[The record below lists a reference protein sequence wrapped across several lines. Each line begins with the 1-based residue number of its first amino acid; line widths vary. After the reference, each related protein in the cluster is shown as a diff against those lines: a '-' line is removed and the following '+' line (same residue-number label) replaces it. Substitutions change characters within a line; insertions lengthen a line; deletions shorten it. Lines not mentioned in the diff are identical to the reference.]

1 LAQLSFAFSNING
14 ITLDKPIAALTSANV
29 NSSIYIAP
37 GTISVTTSYN
47 SSSYVNSLNNIY
59 ACNSGSASSPSSF
72 YIVEK
77 FSNNTSSV
85 SFTVTAPNNFEVSSD
100 GRSYYSS
107 INSSATSGLS
117 TTTLKTSKLYVRVKS
132 NVTGTPTGT
141 ITISSSDGASFNLGV
156 SATVMDI
163 PTGTANDGYIVGSS
177 VTISVTVTSYSG
189 STNTVKW
196 YSSLTSTSSLRT
208 GTSYPITNISTTK
221 TYYASISAKANNV
234 TCNAASRVAVVAY
247 AGASLTTSVAS
258 LTGFATCQ
266 GTASSNQSFTV
277 NGAGVSSN
285 ITITAPTGYE
295 VSKTSG
301 SGYASTITLTAS
313 NSILPSTSIY
323 TRLSSSAIGTPTG
336 TITINAGGTLSK
348 TITVSG
354 TASSTP
360 SSPVTYD
367 NTRYGSG
374 SITLS
379 ATVTAGATADWYN
392 ALTGGTLL
400 QSSSLTYSPTIT
412 QTTSF
417 YVEARTTLGS
427 CLSAS
432 RTLVTASVGSQITV
446 SSNALDA
453 FSTCANSASSSKSF
467 TVSGAGIVG
476 TITLTAPSNFE
487 ISRSSSSGYS
497 STLSLTASSNT
508 VANTTIYARLTS
520 SATGTPT
527 GTITI
532 TSSGASSQNV
542 SVSGTVNVLPVA
554 TAVTGSGNGTER
566 INIGVT
572 VSPSGTADWYTTS
585 TTTNIISGATGTLSY
600 TTPYLTST
608 THYWALARNATT
620 GCVAASRTDV
630 AALVSPIITS
640 STYSLTGFSSCYG
653 SSSEPQKFKVSA
665 SALSGSLTVLPSSG
679 YEVSYSYN
687 SNYTSSLTIAPS
699 SYAKID
705 EKEIYVRLTGT
716 ISGTITGTVTL
727 SATSATSKTISLTG
741 VVSEPTVAGT
751 ISYTVTTSGLATLT
765 LIGYKGDDFKWEE
778 SEHKRGKSDEVEGR
792 DDYRD
797 HDEDDDDEKKHNE
810 NFHEHEDGEDHHGS
824 RVENT
829 YTITRTITKSNSY
842 RVTVKNGYCKAEI
855 TPATVANYRATP
867 YPPIGYDNA
876 RTGSGTVTISATV
889 DAGETVDWYAAS
901 TGGVALASSTLTYTT
916 GVINSTTTYYAESRV
931 GSTNVKSLT
940 RTAVTATIGNP
951 FAVSV
956 TGNLSDYVYVKL
968 TAIGSSVSPT
978 TYYWTGGTTPNSAT
992 NKFYNSGTYTV
1003 YATANGQTVS
1013 KTVTVSV
1020 YVTGVTRNGE
1030 ITEVNSK
1037 QVNKNGSIAPIA
1049 PVNFEG
1055 KVASSKQS
1063 DSIAYISQ
1071 NLILNLDAGNS
1082 SSYPGTG
1089 TTWTDLSGNGVNATF
1104 GTGAHAPT
1112 YSSSY
1117 SGVFNFNRADKQ
1129 YLTLGSV
1136 EKLTYSNTPFSINAW
1151 AKVTAAGGGYCE
1163 WVVSYGSA
1171 NTNQARFLGTCDGYF
1186 QFGGYNGVDIQGS
1199 LMPINTWFNI
1209 AGTYD
1214 GTTAILYVDG
1224 IEMNRGARS
1233 WNTIQNIGYVGTQV
1247 NNSEIEYWDGSIS
1260 NIQIYNKALT
1270 ATDVLNNYN
1279 ALRSR
1284 FGVATVNET
1293 TTVTSISG
1301 NSATSG
1307 GSINYDGGSNIT
1319 ARGVV
1324 WSTSQW
1330 PTILVKAGIT
1340 SDGTGTGSFTSSL
1353 TGLTYN
1359 TTYYVRAY
1367 ATNSNGTFYGPQT
1380 SFTTLNIVTS
1390 GLVLN
1395 LDAGNSLSYPG
1406 TGTTWTD
1413 LSGSNNGTI
1422 TNVTYTASPG
1432 YFSFN
1437 GTSSRID
1444 FSSGI
1449 TSGDYLTYETWVNPT
1464 SLSGYSVI
1472 ANSNSWS
1479 TGYVHFQFHS
1489 SSPSFDLYGG
1499 GDRVSTATYSLNT
1512 WYHLVAVYSNV
1523 SHTLTFYTNGVL
1535 TNTISSIPSVTIANT
1550 PFTIGAWN
1558 SGGFSRFYNGKIST
1572 FRAYNIALD
1581 ATQVLQNYNALKSRF
1596 GY

>member
-1 LAQLSFAFSNING
+1 LVQLSFAYSDING
-14 ITLDKPIAALTSANV
+14 KTLDKPIAALTSVNV
-29 NSSIYIAP
+29 NSPIYIAP
-37 GTISVTTSYN
+37 GTISITTSSSNYN
-47 SSSYVNSLNNIY
+47 NTYVSSLNSIY
-59 ACNSGSASSPSSF
+59 TCNNGSASSASNF
-72 YIVEK
+72 YIVEN
-77 FSNNTSSV
+77 FS
-85 SFTVTAPNNFEVSSD
+85 SFTSRTITFTITAPSNFEVSTNGSN
-100 GRSYYSS
+100 YYSS
-107 INSSATSGLS
+107 VNTSVTINGSS
-117 TTTLKTSKLYVRVKS
+117 LKTSRLYVRVKS
-132 NVTGTPTGT
+132 NVTGTPSGT
-141 ITISSSDGASFNLGV
+141 ITINSGDGATFNLGV
-156 SATVMDI
+156 NAILMDL
-163 PTGTANDGYIVGSS
+163 PTGTANDGYAVGSS
-177 VTISVTVTSYSG
+177 VTISVTVTAFPG
-189 STNTVKW
+189 
-196 YSSLTSTSSLRT
+196 
-208 GTSYPITNISTTK
+208 TTK
-221 TYYASISAKANNV
+221 TINWYTTSTGGSAIKSGSRTLNSSSYTISTITTTTTYYANLSAKLGNN
-234 TCNAASRVAVVAY
+234 TSCNAASRVAVVAY

-968 TAIGSSVSPT
+968 TAVGSSISPT

-1030 ITEVNSK
+1030 ITEVNSN
-1037 QVNKNGSIAPIA
+1037 QVNKNGSIAPTT

-1104 GTGAHAPT
+1104 GAGAHAPNYLNT
-1112 YSSSY
+1112 NG
-1117 SGVFNFNRADKQ
+1117 GVFDFVRGSKQ
-1129 YLTLGSV
+1129 YLTLGSLS
-1136 EKLTYSNTPFSINAW
+1136 KLTYSNTAFSMNAW
-1151 AKVTAAGGGYCE
+1151 AKVSETGGYCE
-1163 WVVSYGSA
+1163 WIVSYGNA
-1171 NTNQARFLGTCDGYF
+1171 TQNQARFLGTCDGVF
-1186 QFGGYNGVDIQGS
+1186 QFGGYNMVDIKSIS
-1199 LMPINTWFNI
+1199 LMPINTWFNMT
-1209 AGTYD
+1209 GTYD
-1214 GTTAILYVDG
+1214 GTTAILYINGVE
-1224 IEMNRGARS
+1224 ISRGARS
-1233 WNTIQNIGYVGTQV
+1233 WNTIQNLGYIGTQV
-1247 NNSEIEYWDGSIS
+1247 NNTQEEYWGGSIS

-1279 ALRSR
+1279 ALKSR
-1284 FGVATVNET
+1284 FYPNLSTA
-1293 TTVTSISG
+1293 SITNLSSS
-1301 NSATSG
+1301 SATSG
-1307 GSINYDGGSNIT
+1307 GTIALYTGSPIIE
-1319 ARGVV
+1319 RGVI
-1324 WSTSQW
+1324 WSTTTS
-1330 PTILVKAGIT
+1330 PTKLTNEIGRS
-1340 SDGTGTGSFTSSL
+1340 SDGTGIGSFSSSL
-1353 TGLTYN
+1353 TGLTPS

-1367 ATNSNGTFYGPQT
+1367 ATNSDGTSYGPQT
-1380 SFTTLNIVTS
+1380 TFTTTIFSVGDSYQGGIVAYIFQS
-1390 GLVLN
+1390 GDNGYISGEKHGLIAAQT
-1395 LDAGNSLSYPG
+1395 DQSAGIRWWNGSNTTTGATGTAIG
-1406 TGTTWTD
+1406 TG
-1413 LSGSNNGTI
+1413 L
-1422 TNVTYTASPG
+1422 
-1432 YFSFN
+1432 
-1437 GTSSRID
+1437 
-1444 FSSGI
+1444 
-1449 TSGDYLTYETWVNPT
+1449 
-1464 SLSGYSVI
+1464 
-1472 ANSNSWS
+1472 AN
-1479 TGYVHFQFHS
+1479 
-1489 SSPSFDLYGG
+1489 
-1499 GDRVSTATYSLNT
+1499 
-1512 WYHLVAVYSNV
+1512 
-1523 SHTLTFYTNGVL
+1523 
-1535 TNTISSIPSVTIANT
+1535 TNTIITNQGATATSYAAGLARAYTDGVYHDWYLPSKDELYQLYLNRVAIGNFDTWNYWSSTEY
-1550 PFTIGAWN
+1550 
-1558 SGGFSRFYNGKIST
+1558 YNGASIVPAELLFSNGSQST
-1572 FRAYNIALD
+1572 GPTKDNLFRVRAIR
-1581 ATQVLQNYNALKSRF
+1581 SF
-1596 GY
+1596 